1 MRRYSTAWFLN
12 KTDKEKEAIRFAL
25 ENNTTLQ
32 ESLLELIRGF
42 MDEEN
47 RAEVS
52 LKDMDN
58 PNWAYLQANRNGAK
72 RAYSKIEALFK
83 TVETNTK

>member
-1 MRRYSTAWFLN
+1 MPKYSTVWFRN

-25 ENNTTLQ
+25 ENNTTLIDG
-32 ESLLELIRGF
+32 LLELIYGF

-47 RAEVS
+47 RAEVK
-52 LKDMDN
+52 LEDYNN

-83 TVETNTK
+83 PVETNTK